1 MVLADS
7 LNSRM
12 ILIAFV
18 FGLALGTGFWLWQY
32 AQVQQKL
39 RHLLQTLQV
48 DSAEVSLPLVSQ
60 LRREMAQRLQH
71 QQQLQEQLQ
80 AWQHLLQVAPVGYLQ
95 VDEENQ
101 LLWCNQQAQQLLD
114 LQKWEPGQVRLLLE
128 LVRSYELDQLI
139 EQTREQQQPEVREW
153 AFHPASA
160 DATAISGLRSLSLRA
175 SSWPLSR
182 GQIGIFLENRQ
193 PIVELAQSRDRWVSD
208 LAHELRTP
216 LTSIR
221 LVVETLQD
229 QLAPPT
235 SRLVERLIP
244 EVDRLINLVQS
255 WLELSQLEIDS
266 GKQLNYQ
273 PVELR
278 SLIDSVWQT
287 LEPLTQPDKINLSY
301 NGPETVWL
309 QADKSRLYR
318 VLLNLLD
325 NSIKYS
331 PPQGVIQVVANLL
344 PNQTAPQRVQIHIID
359 SGSGFPAADLPHV
372 FERLYRGDPARAR
385 QLISSSHPSS
395 AVNTGSGLGLA
406 IVQQIV
412 FAHKGTVKARNHP
425 ETGGAWL
432 TVELPKLMADFR
444 N

>member
-1 MVLADS
+1 
-7 LNSRM
+7 M

-32 AQVQQKL
+32 TQVQQKL

-48 DSAEVSLPLVSQ
+48 DSAEVSLPLVSL
-60 LRREMAQRLQH
+60 LRREITQRIQQ

-80 AWQHLLQVAPVGYLQ
+80 TWQTQLQVAPIGYLQ

-101 LLWCNQQAQQLLD
+101 LLWCNRQAQQLLG

-128 LVRSYELDQLI
+128 FVRSYELDQLI

-153 AFHPASA
+153 VFHPASA
-160 DATAISGLRSLSLRA
+160 DANAISGLRSLTLCA

-193 PIVELAQSRDRWVSD
+193 PVVELAQSRDRWVSD

-229 QLAPPT
+229 QSTPST
-235 SRLVERLIP
+235 NRLVDRLIP
-244 EVDRLINLVQS
+244 EVDRLINLVQN
-255 WLELSQLEIDS
+255 WLELSQLELNS

-273 PVELR
+273 SVELR
-278 SLIDSVWQT
+278 SLIYAVWQT
-287 LEPLTQPDKINLSY
+287 LEPLSQPDQVNLTY
-301 NGPETVWL
+301 TGPDSVWL
-309 QADKSRLYR
+309 TADKSRLYR

-325 NSIKYS
+325 NSIKYG
-331 PPQGVIQVVANLL
+331 PPQGTIQVVVNLL
-344 PNQTAPQRVQIHIID
+344 PNQTDPQRVQIQIID
-359 SGSGFPAADLPHV
+359 SGSGFPTADLPRV

-385 QLISSSHPSS
+385 QPISSGSYPNSV
-395 AVNTGSGLGLA
+395 VNSGSGLGLA

-412 FAHKGTVKARNHP
+412 LAHKGTVEARNHP

-432 TVELPKLMADFR
+432 TVELPNLMADFR

>member
-1 MVLADS
+1 
-7 LNSRM
+7 M